1 MTQHRLSKII
11 ADSGLCSR
19 RDAEVWITAGQVKVN
34 GKIVKTLPAFA
45 DPKSDTILVDGKPL
59 PRPRPTTIL
68 LNKPAG
74 VVTTRSDE
82 RGRSTVYQ
90 YIPEHLHSVDP
101 AGRLDK
107 DTSGAL
113 ILTND
118 GDLLYQLTHP
128 KFHLP
133 KVYRVTLKQKFKHDD
148 LHTLIKGVKIMSD
161 DPDKH
166 PDGLVAKAH
175 AVSVVSPYIIEITL
189 ITGHNRQIRKSL
201 GVLGYQIEKLKRTAI
216 GPLHLGYLKPGAW
229 RFLKPADI
237 ITLQI
242 LANPKAGTN
251 RAQRSSGAKLPAA
264 KKDYR
269 SATAK
274 LSKTN
279 TRRPKP
285 NTAKPPQTKV
295 STKPV
300 SKPAVKA
307 AVKPLATPPTHRE
320 KQGQNKPTSRPV
332 TPKSALNKG
341 HQAKHPKPPSSTNK
355 QRPRSR

>member
-45 DPKSDTILVDGKPL
+45 DPKTDTILVDGKPL

-90 YIPEHLHSVDP
+90 YVPEHLHNVDP

-148 LHTLIKGVKIMSD
+148 LKTLVKGVKIMSD

-166 PDGLVAKAH
+166 PEGLMAKADS
-175 AVSVVSPYIIEITL
+175 VSVVSPYIIEITL

-242 LANPKAGTN
+242 LANPKAGAN
-251 RAQRSSGAKLPAA
+251 RAQKSSGVKLPAA

-269 SATAK
+269 SAAAK
-274 LSKTN
+274 LPKT
-279 TRRPKP
+279 TTQRPKP
-285 NTAKPPQTKV
+285 GTAKPPQAKV
-295 STKPV
+295 SANPM
-300 SKPAVKA
+300 SKPAVKTT
-307 AVKPLATPPTHRE
+307 VKPRTTPTTQSA
-320 KQGQNKPTSRPV
+320 KQGQNKPASRPV
-332 TPKSALNKG
+332 TPKSGLNQG
-341 HQAKHPKPPSSTNK
+341 HQVKHPKPPSNGK
-355 QRPRSR
+355 NQRPRSR